1 MLRPRPRTS
10 SVPTLVLAPRQD
22 AHVTVELQT
31 QAPAPYLTD
40 YRFEEI
46 DGNHWV
52 IAQQPDLITA
62 KIVGFLSAL
71 GR

>member
-1 MLRPRPRTS
+1 
-10 SVPTLVLAPRQD
+10 VLAPRQD

-52 IAQQPDLITA
+52 VAQEPVLVA
-62 KIVGFLSAL
+62 GKIVAFLSES